1 MVSATSV
8 FFESM
13 PCKVRLVQQCR
24 EVSHP
29 APGGPLLGLIDYPA
43 LERNAKQPKMN
54 VAGIGCY
61 PRKLDYA
68 RYSAVVHCTAVLHCT
83 AHCSQSSRRSSG
95 CGGGARS
102 PYQVLDH
109 GN

>member
-1 MVSATSV
+1 M
-8 FFESM
+8 
-13 PCKVRLVQQCR
+13 
-24 EVSHP
+24 SHP

-68 RYSAVVHCTAVLHCT
+68 RYSAVVHCTVVLYCTALHCT
-83 AHCSQSSRRSSG
+83 ALHCT
-95 CGGGARS
+95 
-102 PYQVLDH
+102 LFTKFEEI
-109 GN
+109 